1 MILLDK
7 NWFIRLSIQIYEE
20 SSTVINCQYHDGEE
34 DKLSLFSPQSSNSHI
49 LNAQQSDQLALC
61 LKIPRIS
68 TPKKAIAYCTK
79 FSMVQ
84 CRSVFPE
91 LTP

>member
-49 LNAQQSDQLALC
+49 LNAQQSDQLAPC
-61 LKIPRIS
+61 VKIPQIS
-68 TPKKAIAYCTK
+68 TPTKAMAYCTNYLW
-79 FSMVQ
+79 FNVVM
-84 CRSVFPE
+84 VFPE
-91 LTP
+91 LTT